1 VTSSSS
7 ASGKTGNQKEV
18 AVRLSLLK
26 VVVYV
31 LFFKILFFII
41 LHNQKKVAVLL
52 FLF

>member
-7 ASGKTGNQKEV
+7 ASGKTGNRKEV

-41 LHNQKKVAVLL
+41 LPNQKKVAVLL